1 MSIQFSKQELRDSKF
16 PKENF
21 QKLPK
26 YQIVFVL
33 GNSLNV
39 SISIIIA
46 NVVLGLASEMYDGEI
61 I

>member
-1 MSIQFSKQELRDSKF
+1 MSIQF

-39 SISIIIA
+39 SKSVNIIMA
-46 NVVLGLASEMYDGEI
+46 NSVLGLASKMYDRKLI
-61 I
+61 